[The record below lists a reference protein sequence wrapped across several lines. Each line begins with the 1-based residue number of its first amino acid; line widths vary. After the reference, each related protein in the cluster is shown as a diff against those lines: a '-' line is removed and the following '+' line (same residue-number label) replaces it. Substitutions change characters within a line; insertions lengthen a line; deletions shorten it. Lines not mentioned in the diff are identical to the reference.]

1 MKAIQI
7 TETGGPDV
15 LNYVDVQ
22 DPRPFAGQAL
32 VEIKAIGVNFIDV
45 YMRTGLYPGRLPMVP
60 GMEAAGVV
68 LEVGEGVSEVSK
80 GDAVAFASTLG
91 SYAERIV
98 VPEWTLVKVP
108 DGLDLGIAAA
118 VMLQGMTAHYLS
130 RDTYSL
136 GAGDVCLVHAAAG
149 GVGLLLTQMAKN
161 IGATVIGTVSTEE
174 KAMLAKEAGVDHI
187 INYVEQDFESEVKQ
201 ITGGSGVDVVYDA
214 VGVTTFDKS
223 IACLKARGYMI
234 LYGQS
239 SGPVPPVPP
248 TVLAGRSLFLT
259 RPTLASYSAT
269 KEEIDY
275 RAGEVLHW
283 LNTGELNLHIHD
295 RYKLEDAKIAHE
307 HLEGRLT
314 TGKLLL
320 IP

>member
-7 TETGGPDV
+7 TEIGGPGV
-15 LNYVDVQ
+15 LKYVDVD
-22 DPRPFAGQAL
+22 DPKPSSGQAL
-32 VEIKAIGVNFIDV
+32 IEIKAIGVNFIDV
-45 YMRTGLYPGRLPMVP
+45 YMRTGLYPARLPMVP

-68 LEVGEGVSEVSK
+68 LEIGEDVSEISK
-80 GDAVAFASTLG
+80 GDTVAFASTVG
-91 SYAERIV
+91 SYAEKIV
-98 VPEWTLVKVP
+98 VPAWTLVKVP

-136 GAGDVCLVHAAAG
+136 RAGDVCLVHAAAG

-174 KAMLAKEAGVDHI
+174 KAILAKEAGADYI
-187 INYVEQDFESEVKQ
+187 INYVQQDFEAEVKQ
-201 ITGGSGVDVVYDA
+201 ITDGSGVDVVYDA

-223 IACLKARGYMI
+223 LACLKARGYMI

-248 TVLAGRSLFLT
+248 TALAGRSLFLT

-283 LNTGELNLHIHD
+283 LNTGDLNLHIHD

-320 IP
+320 MP

>member
-1 MKAIQI
+1 MKAIQV
-7 TETGGPDV
+7 TETGGPEV
-15 LNYVDVQ
+15 LRYVDIE
-22 DPRPFAGQAL
+22 DPRPASGQVL
-32 VEIKAIGVNFIDV
+32 IEIKAIGVNFIDV
-45 YMRTGLYPGRLPMVP
+45 YMRTGLYPSKLPMVP

-68 LEVGEGVSEVSK
+68 LELGDGVSGISS
-80 GDAVAFASTLG
+80 GDTVAFASTQG
-91 SYAERIV
+91 SYAEKIV
-98 VPEWTLVKVP
+98 VPAWTLVKVP
-108 DGLDLGIAAA
+108 DSIDLGIAAA

-136 GAGDVCLVHAAAG
+136 EAGNVCLIHAAAG

-161 IGATVIGTVSTEE
+161 IGATVIGTVSTEQ
-174 KAMLAKEAGVDHI
+174 KAMLAKEAGVDYI
-187 INYVEQDFESEVKQ
+187 INYVEQDFETEVKQ
-201 ITGGSGVDVVYDA
+201 ITSGAGVDVVYDA
-214 VGVTTFDKS
+214 VGVTTFNKS

-248 TVLAGRSLFLT
+248 TALAGKSLFLT

-269 KEEIDY
+269 REEIDY
-275 RAGEVLHW
+275 RAGDVLHW
-283 LNTGELNLHIHD
+283 LNTGDLHLHIHD
-295 RYKLEDAKIAHE
+295 RYKLENARTAHE
-307 HLEGRLT
+307 HLEARRT